1 MGPTNAR
8 GPFCLPLRLP
18 CTGPMAGEDKLL
30 PGCAAEADAFWKNFF
45 FFFLP
50 CP

>member
-1 MGPTNAR
+1 
-8 GPFCLPLRLP
+8 
-18 CTGPMAGEDKLL
+18 MAGEDKLL